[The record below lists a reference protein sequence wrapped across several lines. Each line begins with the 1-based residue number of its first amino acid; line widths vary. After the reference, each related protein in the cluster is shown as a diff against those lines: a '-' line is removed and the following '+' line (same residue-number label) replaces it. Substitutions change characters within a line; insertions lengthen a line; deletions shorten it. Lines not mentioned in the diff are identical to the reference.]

1 MGRAIFT
8 GFLLCV
14 GKDINLLSV
23 WTKFLEWDP
32 GSLNTKAFGKGEIR
46 RSVPLRGVV
55 RARTGDVPSSFS
67 TYLGDDLFG
76 GLILLGGHLPGLQ
89 PIQALHTYT
98 DTTQPTID
106 TSTAYHTASG
116 YVQCYPLGQG
126 MEMKSQTKAPRW
138 VCRPGWNQE
147 KATTPSL
154 HTRSNW
160 RGKQS

>member
-14 GKDINLLSV
+14 GKDINLLSL

-32 GSLNTKAFGKGEIR
+32 GSLNTI
-46 RSVPLRGVV
+46 